1 MNNSSSQSTSAAGA
15 VAQQPLGQHGMQQ
28 SFATE
33 FSPDDENHG
42 VYGSL
47 MNLAGDVIGTMG
59 AIPCCIICPNPYKS
73 VSQGFVGLITRFG
86 KFYKIVDPGLTKI
99 NPITEKLIKVDI
111 KIQIADIPQQVIM
124 TKDNVNVQ
132 IDSVLYWHII
142 NPSQSVFGVSDVQSA
157 LIERTQTTLRH
168 ILGMRVLQELIENR
182 EAIGEEIQEVI
193 DAPARQ
199 WGVKVESVLIK
210 DITFSKE
217 LQESLSSAAQAKRMA
232 ESKVIGAQAEVD
244 SAKLMRA
251 AADILNTPAAMQ
263 IRYLETMTSMA
274 KGSNTRVIFMPTQSG
289 HEMTPIQAHQLEQM
303 GKHCIPI
310 LSGTQRKSPL
320 PMTDTSSTSS
330 GKPEGFM
337 SEYMSDLKSQD
348 LNSFLQQNQP
358 VYDKSTP
365 SKSTQTSQNSHTT
378 GTSSSTPSSDTSTH
392 AQTSERQPFTSKMPV
407 GAHPLPSAHA
417 VYQKQAIHTAAL
429 GNCADLNMELSDCL
443 TGRAG
448 TWWDRA
454 TMCMKAKER
463 LGKCCQL
470 NKEFLQ
476 EKGFASEG
484 NTPAQDQA
492 ILDYADDAT
501 QKAMKEE

>member
-1 MNNSSSQSTSAAGA
+1 MDTTPPSQSSTAP
-15 VAQQPLGQHGMQQ
+15 VVTQQPLAQHVMQQ

-47 MNLAGDVIGTMG
+47 MNCAGDIIGVMG
-59 AIPCCIICPNPYKS
+59 SVPCCICCPNPYKS

-99 NPITEKLIKVDI
+99 NPMTEKLIKVDI
-111 KIQIADIPQQVIM
+111 KIQLADIPQQVIM
-124 TKDNVNVQ
+124 TKDNVNVH
-132 IDSVLYWHII
+132 IDSVLYWHVV
-142 NPSQSVFGVSDVQSA
+142 NPSQATFGVSDVQSA

-193 DAPARQ
+193 DGPARH

-274 KGSNTRVIFMPTQSG
+274 KGSNTRVIFMPTQQNG
-289 HEMTPIQAHQLEQM
+289 QDMTPLQANQWEQM
-303 GKHCIPI
+303 
-310 LSGTQRKSPL
+310 
-320 PMTDTSSTSS
+320 
-330 GKPEGFM
+330 
-337 SEYMSDLKSQD
+337 
-348 LNSFLQQNQP
+348 
-358 VYDKSTP
+358 
-365 SKSTQTSQNSHTT
+365 
-378 GTSSSTPSSDTSTH
+378 
-392 AQTSERQPFTSKMPV
+392 A
-407 GAHPLPSAHA
+407 
-417 VYQKQAIHTAAL
+417 KQ
-429 GNCADLNMELSDCL
+429 
-443 TGRAG
+443 
-448 TWWDRA
+448 
-454 TMCMKAKER
+454 
-463 LGKCCQL
+463 
-470 NKEFLQ
+470 
-476 EKGFASEG
+476 
-484 NTPAQDQA
+484 
-492 ILDYADDAT
+492 
-501 QKAMKEE
+501 

>member
-1 MNNSSSQSTSAAGA
+1 MDNITRQGQHAASSAA
-15 VAQQPLGQHGMQQ
+15 VVTQQPLGQHGMQT
-28 SFATE
+28 SFAAE

-47 MNLAGDVIGTMG
+47 MNTAGDCMG
-59 AIPCCIICPNPYKS
+59 MMGSIPCCFCCPNPYKS

-99 NPITEKLIKVDI
+99 NPMTEKLIRVDI

-132 IDSVLYWHII
+132 IDSVLYWHIV
-142 NPSQSVFGVSDVQSA
+142 NPSQSVFGVSNVEAA

-193 DAPARQ
+193 DTPARA

-263 IRYLETMTSMA
+263 IRYLETMTNMA
-274 KGSNTRVIFMPTQSG
+274 KGSNTRVIFMPTQQNAS
-289 HEMTPIQAHQLEQM
+289 EMTPLQANQWEQM
-303 GKHCIPI
+303 
-310 LSGTQRKSPL
+310 
-320 PMTDTSSTSS
+320 
-330 GKPEGFM
+330 
-337 SEYMSDLKSQD
+337 
-348 LNSFLQQNQP
+348 
-358 VYDKSTP
+358 
-365 SKSTQTSQNSHTT
+365 SKQ
-378 GTSSSTPSSDTSTH
+378 
-392 AQTSERQPFTSKMPV
+392 
-407 GAHPLPSAHA
+407 
-417 VYQKQAIHTAAL
+417 
-429 GNCADLNMELSDCL
+429 
-443 TGRAG
+443 
-448 TWWDRA
+448 
-454 TMCMKAKER
+454 
-463 LGKCCQL
+463 
-470 NKEFLQ
+470 
-476 EKGFASEG
+476 
-484 NTPAQDQA
+484 
-492 ILDYADDAT
+492 
-501 QKAMKEE
+501 

>member
-1 MNNSSSQSTSAAGA
+1 MPRSPSDDINMENLSNTP
-15 VAQQPLGQHGMQQ
+15 VTQQPRGQHGMQQ
-28 SFATE
+28 SFAQE

-47 MNLAGDVIGTMG
+47 MNTAGSIIGALG
-59 AIPCCIICPNPYKS
+59 SIPCCVCCPNPYKS
-73 VSQGFVGLITRFG
+73 VSQGH
-86 KFYKIVDPGLTKI
+86 
-99 NPITEKLIKVDI
+99 VDI

-142 NPSQSVFGVSDVQSA
+142 NPSQSVFGVSNVQAA

-193 DAPARQ
+193 DAPARN

-274 KGSNTRVIFMPTQSG
+274 KGSNTRVIFMPTQQSG
-289 HEMTPIQAHQLEQM
+289 NEMTPLQANQWEQL
-303 GKHCIPI
+303 
-310 LSGTQRKSPL
+310 
-320 PMTDTSSTSS
+320 
-330 GKPEGFM
+330 
-337 SEYMSDLKSQD
+337 
-348 LNSFLQQNQP
+348 
-358 VYDKSTP
+358 
-365 SKSTQTSQNSHTT
+365 
-378 GTSSSTPSSDTSTH
+378 
-392 AQTSERQPFTSKMPV
+392 A
-407 GAHPLPSAHA
+407 
-417 VYQKQAIHTAAL
+417 KQ
-429 GNCADLNMELSDCL
+429 
-443 TGRAG
+443 
-448 TWWDRA
+448 
-454 TMCMKAKER
+454 
-463 LGKCCQL
+463 
-470 NKEFLQ
+470 
-476 EKGFASEG
+476 
-484 NTPAQDQA
+484 
-492 ILDYADDAT
+492 
-501 QKAMKEE
+501 

>member
-1 MNNSSSQSTSAAGA
+1 MNNSTSQGQPSSSTGVVS
-15 VAQQPLGQHGMQQ
+15 QQPLGQHDMQR

-47 MNLAGDVIGTMG
+47 MNAAGEVMGAMG
-59 AIPCCIICPNPYKS
+59 AIPCCFCCPNPYKS
-73 VSQGFVGLITRFG
+73 VSQGYVGLISRFG

-99 NPITEKLIKVDI
+99 NPVTEKLTKVDI
-111 KIQIADIPQQVIM
+111 KIQIADIPRQVIM

-142 NPSQSVFGVSDVQSA
+142 NPSQSVFGVSNVESA

-193 DAPARQ
+193 DTPARN

-263 IRYLETMTSMA
+263 IRYLETMTNMA
-274 KGSNTRVIFMPTQSG
+274 KGSNTRVIFMPTQQG
-289 HEMTPIQAHQLEQM
+289 PHEMTPLQTNQWEQM
-303 GKHCIPI
+303 
-310 LSGTQRKSPL
+310 
-320 PMTDTSSTSS
+320 
-330 GKPEGFM
+330 
-337 SEYMSDLKSQD
+337 
-348 LNSFLQQNQP
+348 
-358 VYDKSTP
+358 
-365 SKSTQTSQNSHTT
+365 SKQ
-378 GTSSSTPSSDTSTH
+378 
-392 AQTSERQPFTSKMPV
+392 
-407 GAHPLPSAHA
+407 
-417 VYQKQAIHTAAL
+417 
-429 GNCADLNMELSDCL
+429 
-443 TGRAG
+443 
-448 TWWDRA
+448 
-454 TMCMKAKER
+454 
-463 LGKCCQL
+463 
-470 NKEFLQ
+470 
-476 EKGFASEG
+476 
-484 NTPAQDQA
+484 
-492 ILDYADDAT
+492 
-501 QKAMKEE
+501 